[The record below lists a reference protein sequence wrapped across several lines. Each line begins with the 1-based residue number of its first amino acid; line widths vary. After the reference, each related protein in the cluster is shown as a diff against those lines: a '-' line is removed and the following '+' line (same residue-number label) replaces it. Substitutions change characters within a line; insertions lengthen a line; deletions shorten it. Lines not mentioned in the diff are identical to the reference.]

1 MKDPQTSRP
10 HAVTTISIGN
20 SHISAVIWGEDGKPI
35 EICPHM
41 PATARQIK
49 SFGSLKG
56 DVLVAGVVPRFK
68 KQVLNLLNGKRK
80 RRAFLFRTDIVP
92 EIEIVPDPPEKVG
105 DDRIAAA
112 LGALTLDAT
121 VPWIVADLGTA
132 VTCNAVTPAVGSKLP
147 RFEGGLIAPGLLM
160 SLKALTAQTAQLPDL
175 AESADD
181 ASEQHFIGRNTEEA
195 MRWGVNVAQIAALL
209 AMIEGQRAIL
219 GPRAKIAITGGGAA
233 AMMDALRQSPHS
245 SLEIQYQPHL
255 VQLGLGAAWR
265 AAKLRR

>member
-20 SHISAVIWGEDGKPI
+20 SHVSMFQWDDEGQPFS
-35 EICPHM
+35 ICPNM
-41 PATARQIK
+41 PRQIAQLAA
-49 SFGSLKG
+49 SLARGKVE
-56 DVLVAGVVPRFK
+56 VLIAGVVPRLK
-68 KQVLNLLNGKRK
+68 KQLHKLLKQKRC
-80 RRAFLFRTDIVP
+80 RVATFRTDIVP

-105 DDRIAAA
+105 DDRIASA

-160 SLKALTAQTAQLPDL
+160 SLKALSAQTAQLPDL

-219 GPRAKIAITGGGAA
+219 GPRAKIALTGGGAA

-245 SLEIQYQPHL
+245 SLAIQYQPHL